1 MQRFFHYPAGRK
13 FGRPSSTRGR
23 TASDTL
29 QGVRNWPWIALGVL
43 ALALALCQFVLP
55 GVAERE
61 VKDRIEANGGTA
73 SVEVS
78 AFPALRLLWGD
89 GDKLR
94 VRGSGV
100 DVELEEQRG
109 VLDRL
114 DGFDSV
120 DIHLEDVSVAPLNVD
135 TFELSRTDDGD
146 TYRVRVTG
154 ATSPADVAA
163 FLGSRAGG
171 PLGGLLGDLA
181 ADTLPGDSEADVPVD
196 IMARVASIDG
206 EVEVTSASGSVAGV
220 PAGPLAE
227 LVVEAVAR
235 SL

>member
-1 MQRFFHYPAGRK
+1 M
-13 FGRPSSTRGR
+13 
-23 TASDTL
+23 
-29 QGVRNWPWIALGVL
+29 L
-43 ALALALCQFVLP
+43 ALALSQFVLP
-55 GVAERE
+55 PLAERE
-61 VKDRIEANGGTA
+61 VRDRIEANGGKAT
-73 SVEVS
+73 VDVS
-78 AFPALRLLWGD
+78 AFPAARLLFGD
-89 GDKLR
+89 GDELR
-94 VRGSGV
+94 VRGSGIAV
-100 DVELEEQRG
+100 DLQEQAG

-120 DIHLEDVSVAPLNVD
+120 DIRLTEVTVEPLDVDS
-135 TFELSRTDDGD
+135 FELSRTDSGD
-146 TYRVRVTG
+146 TYRVHVTG
-154 ATSPADVAA
+154 ATSPRDVAA

-181 ADTLPGDSEADVPVD
+181 ADTLPGDSEANVPVD